1 MKQTE
6 GLTKK
11 DEIVIKLM
19 KDMFSFVDKVETQLD
34 LSKQEKE
41 DMLQVQRE
49 LLALLN
55 NHREHFMEIEKDF
68 GKEK

>member
-55 NHREHFMEIEKDF
+55 NHRENFMEIEKDF